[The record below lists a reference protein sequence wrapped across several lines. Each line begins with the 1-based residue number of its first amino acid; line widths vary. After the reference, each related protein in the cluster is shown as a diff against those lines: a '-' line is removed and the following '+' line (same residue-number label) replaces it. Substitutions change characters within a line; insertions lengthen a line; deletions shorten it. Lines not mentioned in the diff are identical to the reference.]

1 MIMNNRDLMLDA
13 LAVLWNKKNRGNQRL
28 SGHVFA
34 RAVYMRHFNGLS
46 YNEIAKELNV
56 SRQVAY
62 TYVGKG
68 LQIMRKYIERKYG
81 SNAMDA

>member
-34 RAVYMRHFNGLS
+34 RAVYMRHFNGLT
-46 YNEIAKELNV
+46 YIEIAKELDISV
-56 SRQVAY
+56 ESARV
-62 TYVGKG
+62 YVGKG